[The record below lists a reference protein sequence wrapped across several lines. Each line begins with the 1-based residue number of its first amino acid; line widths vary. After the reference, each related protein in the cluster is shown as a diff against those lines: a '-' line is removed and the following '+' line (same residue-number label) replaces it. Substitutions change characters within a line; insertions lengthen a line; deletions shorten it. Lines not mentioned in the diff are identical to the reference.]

1 MRVQFNYVFFSRR
14 SVALLSFFPHLF
26 LLACIVVCLLCL
38 LAFFF
43 SFFSKFSVYVFFIVC
58 LFLDL
63 LCWQQVCP
71 VEKKKR
77 WILQK
82 QIIHPSDLFCVR
94 GKLLPLTPGGGH
106 TNSCSLLVTSE
117 CLLTQWPTA
126 DKLYNLMM
134 KSCDGYTSPLLSS

>member
-1 MRVQFNYVFFSRR
+1 MYDKSSVLHNTMRVQFNYGFFSRR

-71 VEKKKR
+71 VEKKK
-77 WILQK
+77 K
-82 QIIHPSDLFCVR
+82 NEKKKKKR
-94 GKLLPLTPGGGH
+94 GRKKKKKRGRKKKKEQDEEEGKI
-106 TNSCSLLVTSE
+106 
-117 CLLTQWPTA
+117 TA
-126 DKLYNLMM
+126 
-134 KSCDGYTSPLLSS
+134 